1 MRNRL
6 VLFAGIVLLASLT
19 LAGTCRKAPPSAQ
32 APAAPPTTVTA
43 EPATPPAQE
52 TRKEV
57 TEPFPA
63 KPVESAAI
71 TEPSA
76 ADLNRQKVLRTVY
89 FAYDKA
95 DLSEET
101 VAALRANAD
110 WLRANSKRKVVIEG
124 NCDERGTVEYNLA
137 LGQRRA
143 AAAREYLVSL
153 GIDAARLRTVSYGK
167 ERPADPGHGEESWGK
182 NRRDDF
188 VIEP

>member
-63 KPVESAAI
+63 TPVESAAI